1 MEKADVLIKG
11 FPDAFMKMFRG
22 FCAIEG
28 KTESEGVIDVVID
41 YIEKNTNGKNENF
54 KKLVAEYR
62 GDANPK
68 KKK

>member
-1 MEKADVLIKG
+1 
-11 FPDAFMKMFRG
+11 MKMFRG

-41 YIEKNTNGKNENF
+41 YIEKNTNGRNENF